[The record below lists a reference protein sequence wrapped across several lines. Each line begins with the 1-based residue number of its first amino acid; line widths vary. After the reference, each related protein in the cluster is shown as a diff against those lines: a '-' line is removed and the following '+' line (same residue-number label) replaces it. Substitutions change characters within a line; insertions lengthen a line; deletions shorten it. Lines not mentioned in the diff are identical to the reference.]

1 MTAPRLQSWTAIV
14 EEVTRRIADGVWA
27 PGALIPNESDL
38 AKEFGCSR
46 TTVNRALRDLADK
59 GVLDRRRKAGTRVRT
74 LPDSQARLDIPIV
87 RKQVER
93 RGAQHGY
100 HLLSRD
106 DTAPPP
112 AVAAQLG
119 LDAGQQALHLTSLH
133 TADGQPFVLED
144 RWISTSAVP
153 EALEADFASCNANE
167 WLVRNVPFST
177 GEIGLSAATASTSE
191 ARVLGCAPGTALFR
205 QDRVTR
211 NAGTPVTA
219 VTMLFAPG
227 YRMRLD
233 L

>member
-14 EEVTRRIADGVWA
+14 EEVTRRIASGDWA
-27 PGALIPNESDL
+27 PGALIPNEADL
-38 AKEFGCSR
+38 AAEFGCSR

-59 GVLDRRRKAGTRVRT
+59 GVLDRRRKAGTRVRD
-74 LPDSQARLDIPIV
+74 LPDSRARLDIPIV

-100 HLLSRD
+100 HLLHRD
-106 DTAPPP
+106 HSAPPP
-112 AVAAQLG
+112 AIAAQLE
-119 LDAGQQALHLTSLH
+119 LEAGQKALHLTSLH

-144 RWISTSAVP
+144 RWISTLAVP
-153 EALEADFASCNANE
+153 DALQADFAACNANE
-167 WLVRNVPFST
+167 WLVQNVPLST
-177 GEIGLSAATASTSE
+177 GEIGLSAAPAGAEE
-191 ARVLGCAPGTALFR
+191 AEVLGCAPGTALFR
-205 QDRVTR
+205 QDRLTR
-211 NAGTPVTA
+211 NAGMPVTA